1 MAHAYTPGLRVSA
14 QTIIRKNRRLP
25 LAGEV
30 LVSVGE
36 RVNPETIV
44 AQTKLPGAVHTV
56 NVANTLGIAPEDV
69 PGVMLKAAGD
79 QITKNELMAQSKGIF
94 GLFKSAVTAPVSG
107 TIELISSVTG
117 QVLLR
122 EPPAPV
128 QAQAYIEGV
137 VVAVLPNEG
146 VTIETSGAF
155 IQGIFGIGGETRGPL
170 TLLTEDPEATIG
182 PELITSNHAG
192 CIVCGGATITLAAL
206 QKLQVVGAVGVVVG
220 SARYRDIGDLLGYQ
234 IGVAI
239 TGGEDIGLT
248 VILTEGFGRMRMA
261 DRTLDILKRHNGR
274 TVSICGAT
282 QIRAGVMRPELI
294 IPLPDFETGARSSES
309 AAIGLGVGSQVRIIR
324 NPHFGQMGIVTS
336 LPEQPQALPTEAVV
350 RVLEVQLP
358 SGDVVVV
365 PRANVEHVEV

>member
-14 QTIIRKNRRLP
+14 QTLIRKNRRLP

-30 LVSVGE
+30 LVSVGDP
-36 RVNPETIV
+36 VGPETVV
-44 AQTKLPGAVHTV
+44 AQTNLPGAVHTV
-56 NVANTLGIAPEDV
+56 NVANSLGIAPEDV
-69 PGVMLKAAGD
+69 PGVMLKTIGAPV
-79 QITKNELMAQSKGIF
+79 TKNELMAQSKGIF
-94 GLFKSAVTAPVSG
+94 GWFKSAVTAPVSG

-137 VVAVLPNEG
+137 VIAVLPTEG
-146 VTIETSGAF
+146 VTIETSGAY
-155 IQGIFGIGGETRGPL
+155 IQGIFGIGGETHGPL
-170 TLLTEDPEATIG
+170 TLLTDDPEATIG
-182 PELITSNHAG
+182 AELITNRHTG

-206 QKLQVVGAVGVVVG
+206 QKLREVGALGAVVG
-220 SARYRDIGDLLGYQ
+220 SARYQDIGDLLGYQ

-248 VILTEGFGRMRMA
+248 VILTEGFGRMRIA
-261 DRTLDILKRHNGR
+261 DRTLDLLKRHNGR
-274 TVSICGAT
+274 MVSISGAT
-282 QIRAGVMRPELI
+282 QIRAGVLRPELI
-294 IPLPDFETGARSSES
+294 IPLPDSEREARASGPL
-309 AAIGLGVGSQVRIIR
+309 AIGLGFGSQVRIIR
-324 NPHFGQMGIVTS
+324 NPHFGQIGVVMS